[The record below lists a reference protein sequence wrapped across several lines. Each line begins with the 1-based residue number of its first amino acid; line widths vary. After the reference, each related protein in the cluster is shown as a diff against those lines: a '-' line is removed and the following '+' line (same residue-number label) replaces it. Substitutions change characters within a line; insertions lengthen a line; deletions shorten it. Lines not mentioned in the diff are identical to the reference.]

1 MPPRRRSLPSMAYS
15 TVLFDLDHTL
25 LDSDTSERLAYES
38 TLAAVG
44 VADAET
50 HFPLYRSINRAM
62 WAEVE
67 AGRMKPDEVRVQRFE
82 RFNIEAGIDADPGPM
97 AEHYVEG
104 LGAFGELFPGA
115 MSMLV
120 RVGELATL
128 GLVTNGISQ
137 VQRTRIARLGL
148 QDLFSAIVV
157 SSEVGVAK
165 PAPEIFDIVLDAL
178 DNPSRD
184 SVVMVGDSLS
194 SDVAGAIASGIDAC
208 WYNPAG
214 LDNHSASI
222 PVHVTAGFGPI
233 VDLVAR

>member
-1 MPPRRRSLPSMAYS
+1 MAYT

-38 TLAAVG
+38 TMLAAG
-44 VADAET
+44 VVDPAT
-50 HFPLYRSINRAM
+50 HFPLYRAINRSM

-67 AGRMKPDEVRVQRFE
+67 AGRMHPEEVRVRRFE
-82 RFNIEAGIDADPGPM
+82 RFNGEAGIDADPGPM
-97 AEHYVEG
+97 AEHYVDG

-120 RVGELATL
+120 QVGDLATL

-148 QDLFSAIVV
+148 EDLFSAIVV

-165 PAPEIFDIVLDAL
+165 PAREIFDIVLDGL
-178 DNPSRD
+178 GNPSRD

-194 SDVAGAIASGIDAC
+194 SDVAGANASGIDAC
-208 WYNPAG
+208 WYNPHG
-214 LDNHSASI
+214 LANDSSAI

-233 VDLVAR
+233 VDLVAG